1 MTAHR
6 LQCFDPKHGVILE
19 QVQVLNLDDC
29 WQEKR
34 DETGHIV
41 PNSQKFPSGIKVRV
55 SVSCLLSK
63 LDNLQLSSSLYFRCL
78 SCVDSY

>member
-1 MTAHR
+1 MVSSLNR
-6 LQCFDPKHGVILE
+6 YKY
-19 QVQVLNLDDC
+19 LNLDDC

-34 DETGHIV
+34 DETGNIV
-41 PNSQKFPSGIKVRV
+41 PDLQKFPSGIKVRV